1 VAGIYVDTSALGR
14 VLLAEPD
21 AHAILAELSNYEEL
35 WSSSLLTVELG
46 RLGKVRSMESE
57 AAEQLRTVFL
67 HPVTEDRL
75 RAAATVDPP
84 TVRSLDAIHLVSAIE
99 LRAAGSIS
107 AAMTFDRQLDAGL
120 AHHGIRVIA
129 PIV

>member
-1 VAGIYVDTSALGR
+1 MAGIYVDTSA
-14 VLLAEPD
+14 
-21 AHAILAELSNYEEL
+21 
-35 WSSSLLTVELG
+35 LG

-57 AAEQLRTVFL
+57 AAEQIRTVFL

-99 LRAAGSIS
+99 LHAAGSIS
-107 AAMTFDRQLDAGL
+107 SRSAL
-120 AHHGIRVIA
+120 ACS
-129 PIV
+129 

>member
-1 VAGIYVDTSALGR
+1 MDYWSVGLTAHSWTRLNR
-14 VLLAEPD
+14 LVL
-21 AHAILAELSNYEEL
+21 
-35 WSSSLLTVELG
+35 
-46 RLGKVRSMESE
+46 
-57 AAEQLRTVFL
+57 AAASK
-67 HPVTEDRL
+67 L

-107 AAMTFDRQLDAGL
+107 AAMTFDRQLDSGL
-120 AHHGIRVIA
+120 AHHGIRVLA